1 MKNMQQILG
10 IIFVAWILLQNDLGS
25 EIINFVKSWTMRSD
39 ILAENICFQ
48 VSACELIEE
57 IAGEKVF
64 NSEIMMRGVSF

>member
-25 EIINFVKSWTMRSD
+25 EITNFVKSLTMRSD

-48 VSACELIEE
+48 FSTCELVEE

>member
-25 EIINFVKSWTMRSD
+25 EIKNFVKSLTMRSD

-48 VSACELIEE
+48 VSTCEL
-57 IAGEKVF
+57 V
-64 NSEIMMRGVSF
+64 